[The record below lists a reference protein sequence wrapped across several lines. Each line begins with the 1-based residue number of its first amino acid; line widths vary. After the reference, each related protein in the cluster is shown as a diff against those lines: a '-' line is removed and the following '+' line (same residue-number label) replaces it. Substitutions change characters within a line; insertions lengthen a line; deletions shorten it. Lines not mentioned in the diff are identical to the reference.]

1 MKINF
6 LGTAGLVP
14 GGLGLNVTAK
24 RCQLVMLIDDDYL
37 LETGDGALRNINAF
51 GVDLNNIKRI
61 MISHKHSDHFIG
73 IVHVLFDMMN
83 VRNRKE
89 PLEIIGPQGIEK
101 ATRGLMSLCELPV
114 ANDEQRGYQLIFRE
128 LGNSEAFDDIQTVKG
143 EHPSEAH
150 AYRIT
155 RNGKSIFYNG
165 ESSYTDEVI
174 KLAQGADLFISTVV
188 VTEPHDFHISPA
200 ELGRA
205 ATAAGVKRLAVVH
218 WPTEYEERKDDFKKL
233 IEEHFAG
240 EVIVPDDFTVI
251 EV

>member
-14 GGLGLNVTAK
+14 GGLGLRVTAK
-24 RCQLVMLIDDDYL
+24 RGQLAMLIDDDYL
-37 LETGDGALRNINAF
+37 IETGDGALRNINAF
-51 GVDLNNIKRI
+51 GVDLNKIKRI
-61 MISHKHSDHFIG
+61 MISHLHSDHFIG

-89 PLEIIGPQGIEK
+89 PLEIIGPKGIEK

-114 ANDEQRGYQLIFRE
+114 ADDEKRGYQLIFKE

-150 AYRIT
+150 AYLIT

-165 ESSYTDEVI
+165 ESTYTEELL
-174 KLAQGADLFISTVV
+174 KLAEGADLFISTVV
-188 VTEPHDFHISPA
+188 VTEPHSFHISPVD
-200 ELGRA
+200 LGSA
-205 ATAAGVKRLAVVH
+205 ATKAGVKRLAVVH
-218 WPTEYEERKDDFKKL
+218 WPTEYEERKDDFKQL
-233 IEEHFAG
+233 IEKHFAG
-240 EVIVPDDFTVI
+240 EVIVPDDFTLL